1 MAQKTRTT
9 LQNDSDSIFLDNTSG
24 QIIPANHRDF
34 NDDIIDSCANLEDN
48 NVFDGD
54 NQFTGMLQADGATTI
69 NGTADFNAAATFN
82 DTATFNGESTF
93 NDKVTHAAQ
102 VVSGYAGATIASADT
117 IDLTNVDGNLIFIT
131 GTTEINTILG
141 NIGAIFYCTFVNGT
155 DIVPIGTSIQP
166 QKSLRYNAGDTII
179 FVIQA
184 ANQIR
189 ILGRYR
195 DGGSFSEQSAFT
207 IDYYDFTP
215 LVANSLLQVGAVYDV
230 GGVPN
235 LTNFLGIPAFNLRVT
250 AASANTLIKRA
261 ILYLPDYFIPVW
273 IGSSDIAD
281 IKIYGP
287 ESSELNTFNIDQFNT
302 DNQNSP
308 LYYPG
313 SQVVLADGIQNFRA
327 LVTQYYDAQRIN
339 LIEYTQKGLAGIY
352 IQDSLGNRFWYRNDG
367 THDIADNRWGNNPD
381 FEFTGVTAALLED
394 YNTNNFNN
402 LIVVSSIEAN
412 YQIVNQLCTITIN
425 CVFESS
431 FESEGCGHSALLYFP
446 LPFRVTNA
454 IVRGNG
460 IGHGSLEFVNLCN
473 HPNIGVF
480 GTTLSDLYACVFS
493 AKWSNNINTPEFV
506 RMSASYTY
514 HIAA

>member
-352 IQDSLGNRFWYRNDG
+352 IQDSLGNRFWYRNDAPHNQLND
-367 THDIADNRWGNNPD
+367 TRWGNNPD
-381 FEFTGVTAALLED
+381 FEFIGVTPMNLDLLNAD
-394 YNTNNFNN
+394 YNNP
-402 LIVVSSIEAN
+402 ISVSDVRAN
-412 YQIVNQLCTITIN
+412 YQLVNQLCTITID
-425 CVFESS
+425 CIFESAFNS
-431 FESEGCGHSALLYFP
+431 NPFHSALLYFP

-454 IVRGNG
+454 IDRGNG
-460 IGHGSLEFVNLCN
+460 IGHGSLEFVNIPN
-473 HPNIGVF
+473 HPNIGVH
-480 GTTLSDLYACVFS
+480 GNYLSDPYSCLFFG
-493 AKWSNNINTPEFV
+493 KWSSTINTSEMV
-506 RMSASYTY
+506 RISASYTY
-514 HIAA
+514 HIEA